1 MAEIKKKSTL
11 DRSAR
16 IVDRTADTGMRMKDI
31 ALKTKD
37 TVQKN
42 ENQKNRS
49 PSAYAS
55 GRMTDVAKLASGKA
69 AQQFYQRG
77 R

>member
-1 MAEIKKKSTL
+1 MAEIKKKSAFEQSS
-11 DRSAR
+11 RM
-16 IVDRTADTGMRMKDI
+16 VDRTVDAGKRMKDI